1 MNKNTFV
8 EILEQINEK
17 EKFINNYYLIYY
29 FNGNVNKYLVLEKDI
44 INNNFIREYTKKNFK
59 KLFYKALKIYILILK
74 FIGNIK
80 IKRYNDPLINTD
92 LMLNKLDEYKD
103 KDIIIIYENK
113 TKYKFYIYDLI
124 KLWNISL
131 LNQEELFSYPERL
144 KNPYTNL
151 NFSELNLHKIY
162 NCALKNNIKI
172 PIPIVL
178 FYDVKFDIDK
188 LVFTH
193 YYYFLEKSI
202 TTHVND
208 MDIELYDEVYNIYIN
223 YKKYLKNIEIPLL
236 EDEDDEE
243 KLKIIEKTKELLI
256 SYYLSVYC
264 SENTKIY
271 HTKQFFLSLKKFN
284 KNNVGFGRKI
294 QKRNEETNKYETIF
308 NLE

>member
-44 INNNFIREYTKKNFK
+44 INNNFIREYTKTNFK

-124 KLWNISL
+124 KLWNTSL
-131 LNQEELFSYPERL
+131 LNQEELFSYPKRL

-151 NFSELNLHKIY
+151 NFSELNLYKI
-162 NCALKNNIKI
+162 
-172 PIPIVL
+172 
-178 FYDVKFDIDK
+178 
-188 LVFTH
+188 
-193 YYYFLEKSI
+193 
-202 TTHVND
+202 
-208 MDIELYDEVYNIYIN
+208 
-223 YKKYLKNIEIPLL
+223 
-236 EDEDDEE
+236 
-243 KLKIIEKTKELLI
+243 
-256 SYYLSVYC
+256 
-264 SENTKIY
+264 
-271 HTKQFFLSLKKFN
+271 
-284 KNNVGFGRKI
+284 
-294 QKRNEETNKYETIF
+294 
-308 NLE
+308 